1 MKTSVGRVSNSRPLR
16 MLSALCM
23 RPLRWRI
30 SSRGVMSRSEPAE
43 DAMALPARSSVH
55 RRGSGVFTS
64 LTRRVFQTVRVRR
77 CCSTPHSRAARRR
90 VWPRRLC
97 LGPLWAAAASRRRR
111 RCLSRAWRPS
121 RSPSSPRSPP
131 RSDPTACPNSSST
144 TPTASSSP
152 TADTTYSR
160 CAHREPNPADP
171 NPADPNPAD
180 PNPADPNPAD
190 PNPADP
196 NPAPNTPD
204 LNAR

>member
-30 SSRGVMSRSEPAE
+30 SSRGVISRSEPAE

-64 LTRRVFQTVRVRR
+64 LITRRVFQTVRVRR
-77 CCSTPHSRAARRR
+77 CCPTPHSRAARRR

-97 LGPLWAAAASRRRR
+97 LGPLWVAAVSRRRR

-160 CAHREPNPADP
+160 CAHREPNL
-171 NPADPNPAD
+171 
-180 PNPADPNPAD
+180 AD

-196 NPAPNTPD
+196 NPAPNTPA

>member
-64 LTRRVFQTVRVRR
+64 LTRRASFPDCSRPSLLSRVLP
-77 CCSTPHSRAARRR
+77 TPARRGGGCGR
-90 VWPRRLC
+90 VDY
-97 LGPLWAAAASRRRR
+97 ASVHFGRRRR
-111 RCLSRAWRPS
+111 PVAVAGVSLARGDRRGV
-121 RSPSSPRSPP
+121 PP
-131 RSDPTACPNSSST
+131 RRGLPHVRTPRHVPTPRRRRQPPHPHRQRTRHTRGARAA
-144 TPTASSSP
+144 TA
-152 TADTTYSR
+152 
-160 CAHREPNPADP
+160 
-171 NPADPNPAD
+171 
-180 PNPADPNPAD
+180 NPADPNPAD

-196 NPAPNTPD
+196 NPAPNTPA